1 MLPVA
6 RFRALDAAMQSLRSA
21 GMQLEWHWRDAE
33 IGWVCRGLVDA
44 EVVCELR
51 PSLTPLIGWLE
62 LSADKLK
69 KAKTM
74 KSIPA
79 PYRKIL
85 DFPIHQTTK
94 KSQYEFELETTA
106 ERDLFS
112 EVLEALLPLFETSS
126 ETQH

>member
-21 GMQLEWHWRDAE
+21 GMQLEWHWRDAD

-62 LSADKLK
+62 LSADQIKS
-69 KAKTM
+69 A
-74 KSIPA
+74 KSIKGFPA
-79 PYRKIL
+79 SYKKIL

-94 KSQYEFELETTA
+94 KSQYEFELESTA

-112 EVLEALLPLFETSS
+112 EMLEALLPLFESGPD
-126 ETQH
+126 TQN